1 MTEEEFQVYRETTG
15 RQAGNRP
22 CVGRDLRGGA
32 VACVT
37 WREAEDYVSWLSDR
51 TGASYRLPTEAE
63 WEYVARRARAVGV
76 FGMVGRVWEW
86 VDDCWHEDYRGAPS
100 VGTPWFAEEGG
111 DCGFRG
117 LRGGS
122 WLDVGGGAGQSAHGE
137 AAVCG
142 RRGVAAQRGFSRS
155 QVLGTKQSEVS
166 NGPRGSCGPGGI
178 AMLRQWGRVRQAAG
192 GGRGCVVGRAT
203 ICEGRALRCL

>member
-122 WLDVGGGAGQSAHGE
+122 WLDVGVEPANLRTAKRLFVDAGAWQHNVGFRVARSL
-137 AAVCG
+137 G
-142 RRGVAAQRGFSRS
+142 RNSR
-155 QVLGTKQSEVS
+155 
-166 NGPRGSCGPGGI
+166 R
-178 AMLRQWGRVRQAAG
+178 
-192 GGRGCVVGRAT
+192 
-203 ICEGRALRCL
+203 